1 MLIQNDNIKW
11 VSNAALL
18 YKLKQK
24 RKEIETQEAKVME
37 ELRILSADQTC
48 SGGGFLFAKEVRKG
62 NIDYPSIPA
71 LRGLD
76 LEVYRKEDV
85 VYFKLSKI

>member
-1 MLIQNDNIKW
+1 MIIRTDKEWLG
-11 VSNAALL
+11 VAMEA

-24 RKEIETQEAKVME
+24 RKQIEERE
-37 ELRILSADQTC
+37 RELLEKLKILSNEQTC
-48 SGGGFLFAKEVRKG
+48 TGYGYLFAKEVRKG
-62 NIDYPSIPA
+62 NVDFLSIPY

-76 LEVYRKEDV
+76 LEVYRKDDV